1 MIVEDEPT
9 DALLLLKALQ
19 SHLADARI
27 EHASTGA
34 AALNYLTGCEEYAN
48 RHAGQLPQLILMDL
62 KLPGISGFELLARV
76 KSIDNLKEIPV
87 VILTSSNESK
97 DVRRAFATGANSYL
111 VKPNSFSDLSA
122 LARNI
127 VQYWLTLDQRSA
139 T

>member
-1 MIVEDEPT
+1 
-9 DALLLLKALQ
+9 
-19 SHLADARI
+19 
-27 EHASTGA
+27 
-34 AALNYLTGCEEYAN
+34 
-48 RHAGQLPQLILMDL
+48 MDL

-76 KSIDNLKEIPV
+76 KAIDNLKEIPV
-87 VILTSSNESK
+87 VVLTSSNESK

-111 VKPNSFSDLSA
+111 VKPNSYSDLSA

>member
-34 AALNYLTGCEEYAN
+34 AALKYLTGCEACADRN
-48 RHAGQLPQLILMDL
+48 PNQLPQLILMDL
-62 KLPGISGFELLARV
+62 KLPGISGFELLATV
-76 KSIDNLKEIPV
+76 KAIDNLKEIPI
-87 VILTSSNESK
+87 VILTSSKEPK

-127 VQYWLTLDQRSA
+127 VQYRLTPDQRSA